1 MKKIYSFKGFYKLL
15 SIVSLIIMLI
25 ATILNAYLGDPITIV
40 LLVATGITF
49 LQYRRHSSPYIE
61 IENQLME
68 IRYTWVRS
76 FKVDIKE
83 VVAIESGNTQIM
95 LELDSGKK
103 IGIYLGYL
111 TPEDKKR
118 ALEDI
123 PALVNDLSQHLTA

>member
-1 MKKIYSFKGFYKLL
+1 MKKSYKFKGFYKLL
-15 SIVSLIIMLI
+15 SIISVIIMLI
-25 ATILNAYLGDPITIV
+25 ATVLNAYLGEPITIV

-49 LQYRRHSSPYIE
+49 LQYKRHASPYIE

-76 FKVDIKE
+76 LKVNLGE
-83 VVAIESGNTQIM
+83 VAEIESNDKQI
-95 LELDSGKK
+95 LLQLDSGKK

-111 TPEDKKR
+111 IPEDQKR

-123 PALVNDLSQHLTA
+123 PALVNK